1 MEVNQTMFQIPD
13 FDSLYRFADLT
24 PIVSLR
30 TIIPLF
36 INTYNSN
43 TSTVNFNT
51 PLLMRSLPPNK
62 SYPVLTMLFTKTLH
76 RVRLFY
82 SIISVKIAYFL
93 HINPSMRLL

>member
-1 MEVNQTMFQIPD
+1 MEVNQTMFKIPD
-13 FDSLYRFADLT
+13 VDSLYRSADLT
-24 PIVSLR
+24 PIGSLR

-36 INTYNSN
+36 INTYKSN

-51 PLLMRSLPPNK
+51 PLLMRSPPQNN

-76 RVRLFY
+76 AVRLCY

-93 HINPSMRLL
+93 RIN